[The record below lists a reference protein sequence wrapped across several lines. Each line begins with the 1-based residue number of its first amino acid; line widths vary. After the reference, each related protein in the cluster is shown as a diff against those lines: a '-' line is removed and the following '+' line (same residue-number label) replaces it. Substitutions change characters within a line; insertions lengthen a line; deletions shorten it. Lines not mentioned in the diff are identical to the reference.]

1 MKLIPI
7 GVAAVMFLGCINPN
21 LTSDHPRMPERGVC
35 AHRGASHTHP
45 ENTMAALQAAVRLG
59 AQMIEFDLA
68 FSKDK
73 RIVLMHDQTL
83 DRTTNGKGKVSDW
96 NLADLAKL
104 DAGSWKGKE
113 FEGEGIPTFEEALD
127 IMPDNIWLNIHL
139 KGGIEL
145 AQEAA
150 RLISLKGRLHQAFLA
165 CGNDAAS
172 AARAIEPRI
181 KICNMERQSNT
192 LDYVNQTISS
202 NREFIQL
209 LGKGEVDPDHT
220 AVLKENGIRINYCC
234 TNDPLVLGELF
245 SSGVEFPLVDR
256 LEMMLNEADKLGIPR
271 SRDQE

>member
-1 MKLIPI
+1 
-7 GVAAVMFLGCINPN
+7 
-21 LTSDHPRMPERGVC
+21 
-35 AHRGASHTHP
+35 
-45 ENTMAALQAAVRLG
+45 MAALQAAVRLG

-150 RLISLKGRLHQAFLA
+150 RLISLKESTMF
-165 CGNDAAS
+165 
-172 AARAIEPRI
+172 
-181 KICNMERQSNT
+181 
-192 LDYVNQTISS
+192 
-202 NREFIQL
+202 
-209 LGKGEVDPDHT
+209 
-220 AVLKENGIRINYCC
+220 
-234 TNDPLVLGELF
+234 
-245 SSGVEFPLVDR
+245 
-256 LEMMLNEADKLGIPR
+256 
-271 SRDQE
+271 